1 MNQNN
6 VIYTDKLINIPRTLG
21 MSPAQFSKLPAG
33 EKIKLMRLVYQMNN
47 SG

>member
-6 VIYTDKLINIPRTLG
+6 VIYTDKLINIPRALG

-33 EKIKLMRLVYQMNN
+33 EKSN
-47 SG
+47 